1 MLTRASKRYRD
12 ESNPFFL
19 NKNKKKKIKHDV
31 IDIDHDEYIAR
42 VLETFPLSDPM
53 TIEIDLDPDKVVGE
67 LGLRTHGEDLYGKDP
82 DCEDSG
88 VTFDFLY
95 FCNIVLA
102 EVICERL
109 VEPKLNSYLC
119 DEELPAD
126 I

>member
-1 MLTRASKRYRD
+1 M
-12 ESNPFFL
+12 
-19 NKNKKKKIKHDV
+19 
-31 IDIDHDEYIAR
+31 
-42 VLETFPLSDPM
+42 
-53 TIEIDLDPDKVVGE
+53 
-67 LGLRTHGEDLYGKDP
+67 THGEDLYGKDP
-82 DCEDSG
+82 DGEDSG
-88 VTFDFLY
+88 VTFDFLH

>member
-67 LGLRTHGEDLYGKDP
+67 LSLMTHGEDLYG
-82 DCEDSG
+82 EDSG
-88 VTFDFLY
+88 VKFDFLY
-95 FCNIVLA
+95 FCKIVLV

-109 VEPKLNSYLC
+109 IELALNSYLC

-126 I
+126 M

>member
-19 NKNKKKKIKHDV
+19 NKNKKIKHDV
-31 IDIDHDEYIAR
+31 IDIDHEYITR
-42 VLETFPLSDPM
+42 VLETFPLYDPM

-67 LGLRTHGEDLYGKDP
+67 IGLMTHGEDP
-82 DCEDSG
+82 DGEDS
-88 VTFDFLY
+88 VSNLTSYTF
-95 FCNIVLA
+95 A

-109 VEPKLNSYLC
+109 IEPTLNSYLC

-126 I
+126 M

>member
-1 MLTRASKRYRD
+1 MLTRAKTSKRYRD

-19 NKNKKKKIKHDV
+19 NKKIKHDV
-31 IDIDHDEYIAR
+31 IDIDIDHEYITR

-67 LGLRTHGEDLYGKDP
+67 FGLMTHGEDP
-82 DCEDSG
+82 DGEDSG
-88 VTFDFLY
+88 VKFDFLY
-95 FCNIVLA
+95 FCKIVLA

-109 VEPKLNSYLC
+109 IEPTLNSYLC

-126 I
+126 M